1 MQMFY
6 AYIVV
11 NQLLQTAVC
20 GQMDYEYTICSERF
34 NNNYNALPMHK
45 KNHIGMY

>member
-1 MQMFY
+1 MFY

-20 GQMDYEYTICSERF
+20 GQMDYECTICNERL
-34 NNNYNALPMHK
+34 NNYNALTVHK